1 MTRTAQEHQAGGRH
15 QPALLK
21 GGARPMRAELLQ
33 TLSAR
38 VGPHLSRCKRLSL
51 GKSVTWRGL
60 PPPYPAAQA
69 ARETSPHPSEL
80 CVQELYVYERG
91 REPQEVAGA
100 P

>member
-1 MTRTAQEHQAGGRH
+1 MTRGAQEHQAGGRH

-21 GGARPMRAELLQ
+21 GGARPTRAEPLQ

-38 VGPHLSRCKRLSL
+38 VGPRLPRCKCLSL
-51 GKSVTWRGL
+51 GKSVTWQGL
-60 PPPYPAAQA
+60 PPPYPTAQA

-80 CVQELYVYERG
+80 CVQELYVHERG
-91 REPQEVAGA
+91 REPQGVAGA